1 MPNIKPIS
9 DLRNYNE
16 VLRDVTIGS
25 PVFLTKNG
33 RGKYA
38 TAYLSNKDDFTTF
51 SYGDYELRFRT
62 SKRLKKYLK
71 VKEWDAPYGYMVVDC
86 LHETMGVVE
95 DYIDLLPMLDNLF
108 IDAPKFL
115 QPIKKVE
122 VKNA

>member
-1 MPNIKPIS
+1 MEKH
-9 DLRNYNE
+9 
-16 VLRDVTIGS
+16 
-25 PVFLTKNG
+25 
-33 RGKYA
+33 KYD

-51 SYGDYELRFRT
+51 SCGDYELRLRT

-71 VKEWDAPYGYMVVDC
+71 VKEWDAPYGYIVVDC

-95 DYIDLLPMLDNLF
+95 DYIDLMPMLDNLF

-122 VKNA
+122 VRNA

>member
-1 MPNIKPIS
+1 MEKH
-9 DLRNYNE
+9 
-16 VLRDVTIGS
+16 
-25 PVFLTKNG
+25 
-33 RGKYA
+33 KYD

-71 VKEWDAPYGYMVVDC
+71 VKEWDAPYGYMVVYC
-86 LHETMGVVE
+86 LHETMGGVE